1 LQQRVLQLQGACNE
15 ADARAGDEL
24 HVALVMEMMMMM
36 MMMMIMMMVMMMM
49 MMVMMMMMAILM
61 ISCMQLVV

>member
-36 MMMMIMMMVMMMM
+36 MMMMMMVMIMMMVMM
-49 MMVMMMMMAILM
+49 MMMMMAILM

>member
-1 LQQRVLQLQGACNE
+1 MQQRVLQLQGACNE

-24 HVALVMEMMMMM
+24 HVALVMEMMMMT
-36 MMMMIMMMVMMMM
+36 MMMIMMMMVMMV
-49 MMVMMMMMAILM
+49 MMVMMMIMAILM